1 MTERQK
7 GRVTLRYLHNSGVLP
22 DPVVE
27 GAGKLFK
34 LFESSLCLG
43 IEERMAG
50 RGLGEHV
57 IQLGHVGDDRL
68 LVRFG
73 GINIC
78 TKQKN
83 FFRFFTEPC
92 IFLSAPAPQ
101 SPKFQ
106 IRLRLQLLHEHMSYL
121 PRLRIR
127 IRIISGSNRVSGS
140 GIRIQEG
147 KNDPQK

>member
-1 MTERQK
+1 LLQKDRKAKRQ
-7 GRVTLRYLHNSGVLP
+7 GYTRRWYLHNSGVLP

-43 IEERMAG
+43 IEEGVAG
-50 RGLGEHV
+50 RRLREHV

-78 TKQKN
+78 TTETN
-83 FFRFFTEPC
+83 VRFFTPEC
-92 IFLSAPAPQ
+92 RGAVSISFG
-101 SPKFQ
+101 
-106 IRLRLQLLHEHMSYL
+106 
-121 PRLRIR
+121 
-127 IRIISGSNRVSGS
+127 SGSA
-140 GIRIQEG
+140 E
-147 KNDPQK
+147 P